1 MILLIPLALSM
12 VLMVTAWTYCLR
24 GWLATMMSNPRKRR
38 TVIMCISLG
47 FVLLSQGPNLF
58 FNVFQ
63 RHNFSG
69 GQTVTGEER
78 QRQNNERAA
87 ATKKMFDNLIAVQKF
102 IPPLWV
108 SVGARGLAEG
118 NPLPALLGTLGCAGI
133 AALGLR
139 RAYRSTVRFYHG
151 ETGGLA
157 AAKISRGVKKISRP
171 RDKNKKEFLERSI
184 PFAPEQSAALA
195 LATLRSLLRAPEVKM
210 AWATSFIVTIILGA
224 TFFLRATANISDA
237 VKPFI
242 ATGSIVLPV
251 FFLAQFFANQ
261 FGFDRDGFRALI
273 LSPADRRLILIGKNL
288 AALPVGA
295 GFGILLITL
304 TAARLH
310 LPPLTILATL
320 FQFAGVLLMAGVA
333 GNLISILVPYRIQP
347 GTMKP
352 TKMPGLTMLVLMFG
366 QMLFPVAMAP
376 VFAGPLLELLWRK
389 SDLPGSVP
397 VNFIVSALLCGLM
410 AIIYWR
416 TLVPLGRLLQ
426 RRETKILGVIT
437 VEME

>member
-1 MILLIPLALSM
+1 
-12 VLMVTAWTYCLR
+12 
-24 GWLATMMSNPRKRR
+24 
-38 TVIMCISLG
+38 
-47 FVLLSQGPNLF
+47 
-58 FNVFQ
+58 
-63 RHNFSG
+63 
-69 GQTVTGEER
+69 
-78 QRQNNERAA
+78 
-87 ATKKMFDNLIAVQKF
+87 
-102 IPPLWV
+102 
-108 SVGARGLAEG
+108 
-118 NPLPALLGTLGCAGI
+118 
-133 AALGLR
+133 
-139 RAYRSTVRFYHG
+139 
-151 ETGGLA
+151 
-157 AAKISRGVKKISRP
+157 
-171 RDKNKKEFLERSI
+171 
-184 PFAPEQSAALA
+184 
-195 LATLRSLLRAPEVKM
+195 M

-410 AIIYWR
+410 TILYWQ
-416 TLVPLGRLLQ
+416 TLAPLGRLLQ
-426 RRETKILGVIT
+426 RIDIPHTQRRIHHRHCLGSHAGQAQ
-437 VEME
+437 